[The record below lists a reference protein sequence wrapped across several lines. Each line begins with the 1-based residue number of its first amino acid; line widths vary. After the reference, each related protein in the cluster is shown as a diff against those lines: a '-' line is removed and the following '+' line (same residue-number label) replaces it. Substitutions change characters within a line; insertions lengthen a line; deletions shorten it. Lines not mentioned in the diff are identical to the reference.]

1 MVRHLQ
7 LDRLRSLHGML
18 NLAAAAAAA
27 TATVATCTAARTLQA
42 LLCYKDGTVG

>member
-18 NLAAAAAAA
+18 NLAAAAAA

-42 LLCYKDGTVG
+42 LLCYQDGTVG

>member
-18 NLAAAAAAA
+18 NLAAAAA

-42 LLCYKDGTVG
+42 LLCYQDGTVG